1 MNENNVRRNSPKA
14 WLLATR
20 PKTLSAAVIPVI
32 VACAMAYA
40 DGSFKWFPATVCVAF
55 AALMQIASNLIND
68 IYDFMHG
75 SDKED
80 RLGPKRATA
89 QGWISPT
96 AMRVGIVFTVSLA
109 CIFGCLLVREA
120 GLWLVF
126 LGGACVVFAFLYTT
140 LFSYIGL
147 GDILVLAFFGLV
159 PVTATYYLQTAAINA
174 PIIICATACGVV
186 IDTLLVLNNYRD
198 RTTDKQSGKRTI
210 IVMLGEKFGQRLY
223 LSLGVA
229 ACALTLLLA
238 FYGKYAAAILP
249 LLYLFPH
256 VATWKTMVRINQGRE
271 LNRVLGLTSRN
282 MLIFGLLLA
291 IGLCAKC

>member
-20 PKTLSAAVIPVI
+20 PKTLSAALIPVI

-40 DGSFKWFPATVCVAF
+40 DGGFKWFPAIICVAF

-75 SDKED
+75 SDRED

-96 AMRVGIVFTVSLA
+96 AMRVGIIFTVSLA

-120 GLWLVF
+120 GMWLVF

-140 LFSYIGL
+140 FFSYIGL

-159 PVTATYYLQTAAINA
+159 PVTATYYLQTSAINA
-174 PIIICATACGVV
+174 PVIMCATACGVV

-223 LSLGVA
+223 LFLGVA
-229 ACALTLLLA
+229 ACMLTLPLA

-256 VATWKTMVRINQGRE
+256 TATWKTMVRINYGRE

-291 IGLCAKC
+291 TGLCAKF